1 MGRFTGF
8 LGLAVI
14 MGAAWLFSAHRR
26 AIRLRTVAWGLG
38 LQFGFAILVLK
49 TPFDRVLRAI
59 SSGVAALFSYANVGS
74 SFVFGKLADSA
85 AVQRVFGS
93 PTESVGVIFA
103 FQVLP
108 IIIFIASFFSILYYL
123 GIMQWIVRGMAIG
136 MQKVMAV
143 SGAESLNVAASIF
156 MGQTEAP
163 LTIKPFLE
171 GLTESELFTVMTC
184 GMAHV
189 SGAVMAAYVIVGHV
203 EIRHLLTAVIMTAP
217 ATIMLAKLFIPEV
230 GKPATAGK
238 VDIHVEKTAVNIID
252 AAAQG
257 AGDGLR
263 LVLNI
268 GAMLIAFLAL
278 IALCNGILGWL
289 HGFAAWIPQ
298 SLETA
303 FGFVF
308 APIAWLL
315 GVPWQDAPT
324 IGGLLGTRLVT
335 NEMVAYNQLG
345 PMQARL
351 MPQSFTIATYA
362 LCGFANFSSIAI
374 QIGGIGA
381 LAPNRKSDLARLG
394 LRAVAAGTLANFM
407 SACIAGMLL

>member
-14 MGAAWLFSAHRR
+14 LGVAWLFSTHKKD
-26 AIRLRTVAWGLG
+26 IKLRLILWGIG
-38 LQFGFAILVLK
+38 LQFAFAVIVLK
-49 TPFDRVLRAI
+49 TPASEVLRVV
-59 SSGVAALFSYANVGS
+59 SQGVAAMFGYAEAGS
-74 SFVFGKLADSA
+74 TFVFGQLGANNPPIGF
-85 AVQRVFGS
+85 V
-93 PTESVGVIFA
+93 FA

-108 IIIFIASFFSILYYL
+108 IIIFIASFFAILYHL
-123 GIMQWIVRGMAIG
+123 GLMQRVVKVMAIA
-136 MQKVMAV
+136 MQKVMGI

-163 LTIKPFLE
+163 LTIKPFLA
-171 GLTESELFTVMTC
+171 GMTESELFTIMTC

-189 SGAVMAAYVIVGHV
+189 SGAVMAAYVGVGHV

-217 ATIMLAKLFIPEV
+217 ATIMLAKIFIPETE
-230 GKPATAGK
+230 KPATAGK
-238 VDIHVEKTAVNIID
+238 VEIHVEKTAVNVID

-278 IALCNGILGWL
+278 IALMNGMMGWV
-289 HGFAAWIPQ
+289 HGQMGWFPE
-298 SLETA
+298 SLQVV
-303 FGFVF
+303 FGWVF

-315 GVPWQDAPT
+315 GVPWHDAGA
-324 IGGLLGTRLVT
+324 IGSLLGTRLVT
-335 NEMVAYNQLG
+335 NEMVAFQQLG
-345 PMQARL
+345 PL
-351 MPQSFTIATYA
+351 KDHLSPKSFTIATFA
-362 LCGFANFSSIAI
+362 LCGFANLSSIAI

-394 LRAVAAGTLANFM
+394 LRAVAAGTMANFM
-407 SACIAGMLL
+407 SACIAGVFL